1 MLTGHAVFFRQCYML
16 VFFCFVRL
24 TKKLEERREQKKM
37 EEEEVK
43 REPVLQTFFGSMFCT
58 QMITGGVYDL
68 ATMKKGI
75 LHHPATIP
83 YLPVLLKL
91 LILLMIKFLI

>member
-1 MLTGHAVFFRQCYML
+1 MLTDVLRLMKTLMLRWKGKAMLIGHAVFFRQCYMF

-43 REPVLQTFFGSMFCT
+43 RGACSANFLWLNVLHTDDDWWC
-58 QMITGGVYDL
+58 I
-68 ATMKKGI
+68 
-75 LHHPATIP
+75 
-83 YLPVLLKL
+83 
-91 LILLMIKFLI
+91 